1 MNARLPKLFLALC
14 LGAGTLALGGCQ
26 KEEIPPKT
34 EFVLFDLSASTAS
47 REVRARYLE
56 DFEKLLAN
64 MRGETSWSSIA
75 SPATRWR
82 NRSFRSMRP
91 SRR

>member
-64 MRGETSWSSIA
+64 MRGGRHPGRRSHHQQ
-75 SPATRWR
+75 PAGAIDL
-82 NRSFRSMRP
+82 SGQ
-91 SRR
+91 